1 MKLWFLRVWQEL
13 RSSYWFVPA
22 AMSIAAGALA
32 VLLGSVDAAA
42 QHWGLPGL
50 SRIYL
55 TDAAGAR
62 AILGTLAGSAITVA
76 CVVFSIAML
85 VLSTASAQ
93 FGPRLLPNFM
103 RQGGTQFVLG
113 GFLATFIYTL
123 VVLTRVR
130 GGQPDVHV
138 PQLSVGVALIL
149 GVFSFALLIH
159 FIQRVSR
166 FIQAPRVIDDVGTG
180 LIGTFRRLFPE
191 AGDPE
196 TDPPRRQPPDL
207 PESFENDARPVAADG
222 NGYLQAIDLGRVVV
236 LAQRHDVMVRP
247 LKRPGEFVVA
257 GHPLAL
263 AFPAGAATDEVM
275 TGIRG
280 AFLLG
285 PERTDSQD
293 AEFAVDQLVEV
304 AVRALSPGINDPFT
318 AIECI
323 DWLGAALSFLLGRRL
338 PSPYRFDEDGR
349 FRVLAKPFTY
359 AGIFDAAFNQ
369 LRQHAR
375 SNEAVSMRLLETIA
389 MLAEQ
394 ELPEDCRNALLRHAK
409 LVYEDSRTHLPQ
421 HEDRDD
427 LKERY
432 DAVYERLR
440 GLSA

>member
-1 MKLWFLRVWQEL
+1 MRLWFLRLWQEL

-22 AMSIAAGALA
+22 VMSIAAGVLA
-32 VLLGSVDAAA
+32 MLLGAADATA
-42 QHWGLPGL
+42 QRLELPGL
-50 SRIYL
+50 SGFHL

-62 AILGTLAGSAITVA
+62 AILSTLAGSAITVA

-130 GGQPDVHV
+130 GGQSDIYV
-138 PQLSVGVALIL
+138 PQLSVAVALLL
-149 GVFSFALLIH
+149 GVFSFALLVH

-180 LIGTFRRLFPE
+180 LIGTFRRLFPDDQE
-191 AGDPE
+191 ADSP
-196 TDPPRRQPPDL
+196 QPPPDDL
-207 PESFENDARPVAADG
+207 PESFESKAKPVCAAD
-222 NGYLQAIDLGRVVV
+222 NGYLQAIDPDRVVAT
-236 LAQRHDVMVRP
+236 AQRHDVIVRL

-263 AFPAGAATDEVM
+263 VFPAEAATDDVM
-275 TGIRG
+275 TGIRS

-323 DWLGAALSFLLGRRL
+323 DWLGAALSFLLSRRL
-338 PSPYRFDEDGR
+338 PSPYRFDQEGR
-349 FRVLAKPFTY
+349 LRVLTKPFTY
-359 AGIFDAAFNQ
+359 TGIFDATFNQ

-389 MLAEQ
+389 MLAERQ
-394 ELPEDCRNALLRHAK
+394 LPKDCRKALLRHAK
-409 LVYEDSRTHLPQ
+409 LIYEDSRAHLPQ

-427 LKERY
+427 LKDRY
-432 DAVYERLR
+432 DAVCERLR
-440 GLSA
+440 GIPA